1 MNVSPF
7 KSYEGKIYEDYADY
21 LKEELDAA
29 RNNRDESY
37 KIALEMFSF
46 SIQYIYK
53 IRLLFYMNPDD
64 FYKREIVEMQ
74 NRFMVH
80 SVNYKNCSLK
90 FMVNGILKECQEVI
104 NEMEKTPKQ

>member
-1 MNVSPF
+1 MNISPF
-7 KSYEGKIYEDYADY
+7 KSYDGKIYDDYADY
-21 LKEELDAA
+21 LKEELEAA
-29 RNNRDESY
+29 RDNRNESY

-53 IRLLFYMNPDD
+53 IRLLFYMNPDE

-80 SVNYKNCSLK
+80 SVNDKNCSLS
-90 FMVNGILKECQEVI
+90 FMLNGIIKECQDVI
-104 NEMEKTPKQ
+104 NEMEKIPKK